1 MAATPAHSL
10 PKASSSNWA
19 KLPLA
24 ERIAQLLLPLARKA
38 NVQTGDSGFA
48 PAEGGTGGYFQ
59 GTLPWGEL
67 RAMAAAFPAHP
78 QFGLPLIAGDYECR
92 VAIEGGTSLG
102 AAMNLGAL
110 ADPGER
116 VRLAYE
122 TGKSCALQ
130 GRAVG
135 TRWTFAPVVDF
146 NANGDNPITNV
157 RAFSDDPVRVAE
169 LACAFIRG
177 AQDHGMAATA
187 KHFPGD
193 GFDWRDQHVI
203 TAVNPLP
210 ESDWRA
216 TCGRAFG
223 AAIKS
228 GVHAV
233 MMGHLA
239 LPWLDD
245 RDPVTG
251 EHLPATLSV
260 AAHRLL
266 REELGFEGVIVSDA
280 IGMGGMMWHCRTP
293 LDAVVGNLR
302 AGSDVVLF
310 PEDIKGAITA
320 VLAAVARGEL
330 SEERINASVARVL
343 ELKRKLGLLDPE
355 THPLLPGEDEARAL
369 FARLDTSVATD
380 LGRRSLTLVR
390 DRRHDYPLKPGTRI
404 ALVYLPLET
413 PRPGGLVVAGQESG
427 ASPWRP
433 LEEAL
438 RPRCARLHVLHDT
451 AEWAGLAPGVDA
463 VIYVFAARPQA
474 GRSSIRLSYPA
485 LQRIEQTRW
494 PQEGIRRFFV
504 CFGNPYVLDE
514 LPHLPNF
521 ACGYSDVATVQT
533 AYAEALMGEI
543 PFVGR
548 LPVTLREP
556 SEPAGPV
563 VSQSRVERIVE
574 PAVSF
579 TFAG

>member
-10 PKASSSNWA
+10 PEVSSHAWA
-19 KLPLA
+19 NLPLA
-24 ERIAQLLLPLARKA
+24 ERVSQLLLPLARKA
-38 NVQTGDSGFA
+38 NVQTGDRGYD
-48 PAEGGTGGYFQ
+48 PADGGTAGYFQ
-59 GTLPWGEL
+59 GTLSWEEL
-67 RAMAAAFPAHP
+67 RSMAGSFPVHP
-78 QFGLPLIAGDYECR
+78 HFGLPLIAGDYECR

-110 ADPGER
+110 ADPAER
-116 VRLAYE
+116 ARLAYE

-157 RAFSDDPVRVAE
+157 RAFSDDPARVAE

-177 AQDHGMAATA
+177 AQEHGMAATA

-193 GFDWRDQHVI
+193 GFDWRDQHVV

-210 ESDWRA
+210 ESEWRA
-216 TCGRAFG
+216 TCGRAFC
-223 AAIKS
+223 AAIRS

-266 REELGFEGVIVSDA
+266 REELGFAGVIISDA
-280 IGMGGMMWHCRTP
+280 VGMGGMMWHCRTP

-302 AGSDVVLF
+302 AGSDMVLF
-310 PEDIKGAITA
+310 PEDIEGAVGA
-320 VLAAVARGEL
+320 VIAAVRRGEL

-343 ELKRKLGLLDPE
+343 GLKRKLGLLDPE
-355 THPLLPGEDEARAL
+355 TRPLLPDEDDARAL
-369 FARLDTSVATD
+369 FASLDASVATD

-390 DRRHDYPLKPGTRI
+390 DRRRDYPLKPGARVV
-404 ALVYLPLET
+404 LVHLPLET
-413 PRPGGLVVAGQESG
+413 PRPGGLVVAGQETG

-433 LEEAL
+433 LEDAL
-438 RPRCARLHVLHDT
+438 GARCASVRVLHDT
-451 AEWAGLAPGVDA
+451 ADWARFAPEVDA
-463 VIYVFAARPQA
+463 VVYTFAARPQA

-494 PQEGIRRFFV
+494 PQDGIRRYFV
-504 CFGNPYVLDE
+504 GFGNPYVLDE

-521 ACGYSDVATVQT
+521 VCGYSDVATVQT
-533 AYAEALMGEI
+533 AYAEALCGEI
-543 PFVGR
+543 PFAGR
-548 LPVTLREP
+548 LPVTLRE
-556 SEPAGPV
+556 SSAGLSSVAADTRTETPGA
-563 VSQSRVERIVE
+563 
-574 PAVSF
+574 PAVSL
-579 TFAG
+579 TFVV